1 MKCIIVIEEWTKREI
16 VQDRESLLC
25 KFPSI
30 LTLIAGKRKGRSIVE
45 VFLRDNDKKA
55 DILDYLKEICK
66 VSFDVEFYPPDVSE
80 GRPREMESLE
90 KVEHNKKL
98 NPLSE
103 VEQYKMGNMRK
114 LVQIHEDILLANYS
128 NLVGIGVSRIVDGS
142 RCGKPCIVLHCLDK
156 TIVPFGENMLPKF
169 IEGYPVEVQENLY
182 TFAFCET
189 CPPIDYHCSIGT
201 LHDVTDKTDT
211 PVGSVGFFVKHRSD
225 SPEGG
230 FLTAAHIVFCE
241 KELKHMY
248 NSKDI
253 ICKAD
258 GKDNYNILH
267 QSKADKKKVEV
278 IGQVHKAF
286 FGNCN
291 TTPNGVDRLVGI
303 DAAYVKFASSIQ
315 KGMFLINRQILDKKR
330 FDLGKKCI

>member
-1 MKCIIVIEEWTKREI
+1 MIEELTKREI
-16 VQDRESLLC
+16 VQDREKLFC

-30 LTLIAGKRKGRSIVE
+30 LSLIAGKKEGRSIVE

-55 DILDYLKEICK
+55 DILDYLKERCK
-66 VSFDVEFYPPDVSE
+66 VSFDIEFYPPNVSE
-80 GRPREMESLE
+80 RRQRETESIDE
-90 KVEHNKKL
+90 EEHNKKM

-103 VEQYKMGNMRK
+103 VEKHTMGHMHK

-182 TFAFCET
+182 TFALCKT
-189 CPPIDYHCSIGT
+189 CPPINYHCSIGT
-201 LHDVTDKTDT
+201 HHDETDKTNT
-211 PVGSVGFFVKHRSD
+211 PEGSVGFFVKNRLD
-225 SPEGG
+225 SYESG
-230 FLTAAHIVFCE
+230 FLTAAHIVFC
-241 KELKHMY
+241 KKQLIRVY
-248 NSKDI
+248 NSKNMF
-253 ICKAD
+253 CKAD
-258 GKDNYNILH
+258 EDNYKILH
-267 QSKADKKKVEV
+267 QSEEDKKKLVE
-278 IGQVHKAF
+278 IGQVNKAF

-291 TTPNGVDRLVGI
+291 TTPNGVDRSVGI

-315 KGMFLINRQILDKKR
+315 KGMFLINS
-330 FDLGKKCI
+330 